1 MAENVG
7 ELLGSHASALDGAIT
22 SLVRTAI
29 EADGYSK
36 DLSIER
42 TRKILK
48 FPPTTISQHILY
60 TVPGDDGK
68 PQSQIVKFD
77 IIVPSFI
84 FIKNTPLIFKKYII
98 KSSFEAAITK
108 KTGVKSETEVGAHG
122 SVGMFG
128 IPSIG
133 FDISEKLTVNHDSEE
148 KQSNS
153 MDVEIELGQGDES
166 FGYTEIVK
174 AFVRC
179 VNKVVDAV
187 MQKGFENPAP
197 LSDEEAK
204 QLSEEANVPIVEASG
219 AVDGKEAEPQAE
231 GAGGQGGQQQ
241 PAQG

>member
-1 MAENVG
+1 MADNVG
-7 ELLGSHASALDGAIT
+7 QLLGSHASALDGAIG

-29 EADGYSK
+29 EVDSHSK
-36 DLSIER
+36 DLNIER

-60 TVPGDDGK
+60 TVPGEDGK

-84 FIKNTPLIFKKYII
+84 FIRNTPLIFKKYII
-98 KSSFEAAITK
+98 QSSFEASITK
-108 KTGVKSETEVGAHG
+108 STGVKSETEVGAHG

-153 MDVEIELGQGDES
+153 MEIEIELGQGEES
-166 FGYTEIVK
+166 FGYVEIVK

-179 VNKVVDAV
+179 VNKVVDSV
-187 MQKGFENPAP
+187 MQKGFENPTP
-197 LSDEEAK
+197 LSDEEAEK
-204 QLSEEANVPIVEASG
+204 LSKEADVPIVEASG
-219 AVDGKEAEPQAE
+219 AVDGKEAEPTAE
-231 GAGGQGGQQQ
+231 GQGTQAQ